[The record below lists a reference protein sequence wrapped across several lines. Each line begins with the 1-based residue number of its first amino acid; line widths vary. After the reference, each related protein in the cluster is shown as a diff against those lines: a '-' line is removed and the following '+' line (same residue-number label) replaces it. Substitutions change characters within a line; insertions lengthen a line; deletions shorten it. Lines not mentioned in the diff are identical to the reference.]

1 MIMMMILMILV
12 IMMMINDDENYLSLP
27 PLSLLLK
34 HSLSLHRPDQNLSH
48 LHLDDDNVILGDF

>member
-1 MIMMMILMILV
+1 MMIMIMILI
-12 IMMMINDDENYLSLP
+12 ITMMINDIENYLSLP

-48 LHLDDDNVILGDF
+48 LHLDDDDDVVLGDF